1 MVLTLH
7 SLSEQAGNRSGGIGA
22 APRVDDGRLSG
33 PADDDCGGGFVGL
46 DKLDGDAT
54 GCVDLAGGQL
64 RLLWTLGLAFQRSGF
79 LALVGVLSTGH
90 TYVFVILLRIDS

>member
-1 MVLTLH
+1 MSLR
-7 SLSEQAGNRSGGIGA
+7 LSEQAGNRSGGIGE

-64 RLLWTLGLAFQRSGF
+64 GYFGHWDSLSRE
-79 LALVGVLSTGH
+79 VGSWPWSVFSAPVGAA
-90 TYVFVILLRIDS
+90 YVFVILLRIDS